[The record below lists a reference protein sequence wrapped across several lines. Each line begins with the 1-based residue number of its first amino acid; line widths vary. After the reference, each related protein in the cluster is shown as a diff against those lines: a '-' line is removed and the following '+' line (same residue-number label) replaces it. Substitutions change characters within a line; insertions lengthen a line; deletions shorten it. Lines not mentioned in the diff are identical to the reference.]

1 MDLANGI
8 RLHRSIDGFA
18 DAYARAHEC
27 IRLFPPE
34 FRRFGAI
41 VLDVAF
47 DHILARSWDEFS
59 TLDLN
64 AFVLGAYEDIQ
75 ATSPLAPAPAQ
86 EMIKHM
92 VSHDWLKSYRDPM
105 SVSRMLDSIS
115 RRLKRD
121 NPLAEANWLVG
132 KFDREI
138 EQTFRV
144 LRPELIAFARSK
156 ASDAVPYARVD

>member
-1 MDLANGI
+1 
-8 RLHRSIDGFA
+8 
-18 DAYARAHEC
+18 
-27 IRLFPPE
+27 
-34 FRRFGAI
+34 
-41 VLDVAF
+41 
-47 DHILARSWDEFS
+47 
-59 TLDLN
+59 
-64 AFVLGAYEDIQ
+64 
-75 ATSPLAPAPAQ
+75 
-86 EMIKHM
+86 
-92 VSHDWLKSYRDPM
+92 M